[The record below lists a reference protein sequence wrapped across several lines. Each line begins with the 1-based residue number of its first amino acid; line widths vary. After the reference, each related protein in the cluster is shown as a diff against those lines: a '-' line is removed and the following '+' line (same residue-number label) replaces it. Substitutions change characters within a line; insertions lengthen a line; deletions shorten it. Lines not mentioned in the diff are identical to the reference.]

1 LVDLLAHLAYDLVHI
16 HPNLPFLL
24 LLLLLLLLLSCSK
37 VHAGGQ
43 KFVVIVDPGIL
54 AIDPSWNDEYKPY
67 TDGIAADVFIRDGFT
82 GAPYM
87 SQV

>member
-1 LVDLLAHLAYDLVHI
+1 VSVTSWLI
-16 HPNLPFLL
+16 CWSISFSSSF
-24 LLLLLLLLLSCSK
+24 LLSCSK